1 MRQTIVHAL
10 SLMLGAIAVFSSCS
24 NETDL
29 YNPTAADQVQHKQ
42 FKEAFEKT
50 FGKVAPTVDWG
61 FSDTESSTLT
71 RARTVADRETI
82 SNEDIC
88 KLGAADIQT
97 LPEATKRAYLK
108 QLVEESQDPVNIGTA
123 FDIYELAAFGFKRI
137 ICEDLYVSND
147 CDFDYND
154 AVFDA
159 KRMEEAGSSDYAT
172 FYVILRAEGAHK
184 RIEVGQAQG
193 KFEVH
198 AAFNVSQQVFVNTV
212 KKDRDIHTGAY
223 WHKDKNPVVKIIKV
237 AKKANGDEPTLIDIP
252 VVVEG
257 NSLPLRAERGE
268 PAEKMCV
275 DLDYSWVEEREHM
288 GDWYPQ
294 FSHYVSGTA
303 NTDNDD
309 TFTDENAWWR
319 DTEENLEWWEK
330 LVSVSPTPTPDPNPT
345 PNPDDTT
352 DPNDNNQSSEN
363 TNPEETR
370 IPDVKYT
377 EHYTMSISNTQ
388 FGVEVDE
395 LYVKD
400 GYYNVIFKSAPTKVT
415 KNAFYGCAELKTMVM
430 PCITIEDYAFKGCS
444 GLFSMEMSSP
454 GDLTKPVTIGEE
466 AFSGCTYLKNFAFSS
481 NVTEIGKK
489 TFFNCRSLE
498 YVQIP
503 SNVTTI
509 GDSAYEGCTG
519 MNRIQIGSGV
529 TVIGWDAFKNC
540 TSLEYVEILNPNTQI
555 HTSANQVAF
564 ANCNNLK
571 TIRVPRGSKSRFAEM
586 LPYIDSS
593 KIVEM

>member
-82 SNEDIC
+82 SNEEIC
-88 KLGAADIQT
+88 KLGAAEIRA
-97 LPEATKRAYLK
+97 LPEAPKRAYLK

-159 KRMEEAGSSDYAT
+159 KRLEEAGSSDYAT
-172 FYVILRAEGAHK
+172 FNVILRAEGAHK

-198 AAFNVSQQVFVNTV
+198 AAFNVGQQVFVNTV

-257 NSLPLRAERGE
+257 NSLPLRAETGE
-268 PAEKMCV
+268 PAEKICV

-288 GDWYPQ
+288 GNWYPQ

-303 NTDNDD
+303 NTDIDD

-330 LVSVSPTPTPDPNPT
+330 FVSANPTPTPNPESDPT
-345 PNPDDTT
+345 
-352 DPNDNNQSSEN
+352 
-363 TNPEETR
+363 TNPEPDET
-370 IPDVKYT
+370 T
-377 EHYTMSISNTQ
+377 EPTTNSHSKVVYHNEHDMLILSNK
-388 FGVEVDE
+388 FGAEVESQTRE
-395 LYVKD
+395 GNYVT
-400 GYYNVIFKSAPTKVT
+400 VAFKSEPVAVAER
-415 KNAFYGCAELKTMVM
+415 AFYDQLYLWGM
-430 PCITIEDYAFKGCS
+430 TIPKISIGKQAFARCTS
-444 GLFSMEMSSP
+444 MSTFSMNGQGDPDSS
-454 GDLTKPVTIGEE
+454 TSIGEE
-466 AFSGCTYLKNFAFSS
+466 AFSGCTALQNFVFSPHLM
-481 NVTEIGKK
+481 EIGDKA
-489 TFFNCRSLE
+489 FYNCNKL
-498 YVQIP
+498 
-503 SNVTTI
+503 TTVDLPESILGI
-509 GDSAYEGCTG
+509 GENAFEDCIRLTYL
-519 MNRIQIGSGV
+519 RIGSQIYNNQNNV
-529 TVIGWDAFKNC
+529 LRIKKNAFKGC
-540 TSLEYVEILNPNTQI
+540 TSLTTITCLATTPPHIEFDSVTGEGPFSSVVTRINVPNSSLNRYKEAWPYYSSIL
-555 HTSANQVAF
+555 F
-564 ANCNNLK
+564 
-571 TIRVPRGSKSRFAEM
+571 GM
-586 LPYIDSS
+586 
-593 KIVEM
+593 